1 MSAASATA
9 SSVMLQSK
17 SETQTKSAAN
27 AIARNAILQRVN
39 ETPMTRGT
47 RPASS
52 LLRSAETLTG
62 SAVVNS
68 TSPSCWI

>member
-27 AIARNAILQRVN
+27 AIARNVILQGVN
-39 ETPMTRGT
+39 ETPVTRGT
-47 RPASS
+47 SPASS
-52 LLRSAETLTG
+52 LLRSAETLLG
-62 SAVVNS
+62 SPVVNS